1 LSLIEEFPMICRRI
15 VLIVLWCA
23 GCAEP
28 PVAISASSE
37 SAVQAVISARQDLAA
52 LLGRIIDGDSV
63 AEAQQELEQAFADL
77 DKAESR
83 LAAIA
88 DTERIAVQKKFR
100 NELNAALD
108 QLMEQQARMSPDSP
122 GANFTRQAATASK
135 TRRRAK
141 RGGPAG
147 TRRQP
152 TKERSALEPVTDDD
166 SELEP

>member
-1 LSLIEEFPMICRRI
+1 MICRRI
-15 VLIVLWCA
+15 VLTVLLCG

-28 PVAISASSE
+28 VAISISASSE
-37 SAVQAVISARQDLAA
+37 AAVHAVISARQDLAA
-52 LLGRIIDGDSV
+52 LLGRVMDDDSI
-63 AEAQQELEQAFADL
+63 AEAQEELEQAFADL
-77 DKAESR
+77 DEAESR